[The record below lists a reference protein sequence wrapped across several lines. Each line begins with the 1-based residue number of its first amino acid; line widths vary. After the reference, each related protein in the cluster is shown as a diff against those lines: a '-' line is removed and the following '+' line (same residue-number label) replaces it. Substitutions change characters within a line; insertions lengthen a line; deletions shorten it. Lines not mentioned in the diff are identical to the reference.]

1 MIRFLISYVMVTIL
15 GVIMLFF
22 LALNHPKVQIDL
34 LDAQYSVSLPW
45 IMGVAAVFGFLIALL
60 MLLPGRIAAMVN
72 TWALERELREVE
84 QQYEELQMLRAR
96 LLADHEAL
104 VERHERMLIRF
115 QHLVS
120 DHREVVA
127 DQERTR
133 RQIAAPNTP
142 NVASAVQPAS
152 PPAARSKGIR
162 SALRLLP
169 PAAPAPAAPA
179 PTAPSPRASAVPAQM
194 QMQTPATAPAAHS
207 VGATARDVRTEQ
219 PAPQQPTPQ
228 QPAPQERVQPAE
240 STSSAIAVATATATA
255 AITAPPPAPV
265 AVAPARSQPRLVP
278 VLTDPP
284 ASHAPAEQA
293 EAQGASPGATESQ
306 RPRKPR
312 VTAATLR
319 RPVERLRE
327 GARQGWQ
334 RAEVQTERLRERMA
348 VLRAGV
354 EARLQRARSS
364 ASFTDDDEPSLADE
378 STHHDDN

>member
-1 MIRFLISYVMVTIL
+1 
-15 GVIMLFF
+15 
-22 LALNHPKVQIDL
+22 
-34 LDAQYSVSLPW
+34 
-45 IMGVAAVFGFLIALL
+45 
-60 MLLPGRIAAMVN
+60 
-72 TWALERELREVE
+72 
-84 QQYEELQMLRAR
+84 MLRAR

-194 QMQTPATAPAAHS
+194 QTPATAPAAHS

-228 QPAPQERVQPAE
+228 ERVQPAE
-240 STSSAIAVATATATA
+240 SNSSAIAVATATA